1 MKPRKNY
8 TPAERALQIIGALA
22 GKTCAE
28 INAAIAKGDTLKE
41 VPEPRCKNFPEKS
54 LKMLRRRYRE
64 GVMPTADL
72 DADYWETLWEHCLH
86 PKKVG
91 DLPKKVGDL

>member
-1 MKPRKNY
+1 MSRRNY

-28 INAAIAKGDTLKE
+28 INAVIAKGDALKE
-41 VPEPRCKNFPEKS
+41 VPEPRCKELPEAS
-54 LKMLRRRYRE
+54 WEILRRRYRT

-72 DADYWETLWEHCLH
+72 DSDYWESLWQHCVR

-91 DLPKKVGDL
+91 DL

>member
-1 MKPRKNY
+1 MSRKNY

-28 INAAIAKGDTLKE
+28 INAAIDKGDTLKE
-41 VPEPRCKNFPEKS
+41 VPEPRCKDLPEAS
-54 LKMLRRRYRE
+54 FDLLKRSY
-64 GVMPTADL
+64 VPAIMPTADL
-72 DADYWETLWEHCLH
+72 DPEYWGTMWEHCLH

-91 DLPKKVGDL
+91 NL